1 MPSPEG
7 VDGITSVSELFTY
20 HIFGTPRDLDR
31 WQEDVDT
38 YRFSIG
44 GLVER
49 AANLSVKDVRED
61 YEPVSADMVLQCMTN
76 IHWGRIH
83 FTGAR
88 LLGVLEQIGLSEGAS
103 KLAIHGADGFCT
115 DLWIDD
121 LREQPDAFLLAFEMN
136 GEPIPPDHGFPIRLT
151 VDGRYGY
158 KWCKWL
164 SEIEVVNHDHKGHY
178 EGRRRWSDAGTR
190 GTKVRL

>member
-20 HIFGTPRDLDR
+20 HIFGTPRDLER
-31 WQEDVDT
+31 WQEDVDI

-49 AANLSVKDVRED
+49 AANLSMKDVREN

-83 FTGAR
+83 FHRRTA
-88 LLGVLEQIGLSEGAS
+88 A
-103 KLAIHGADGFCT
+103 
-115 DLWIDD
+115 
-121 LREQPDAFLLAFEMN
+121 
-136 GEPIPPDHGFPIRLT
+136 
-151 VDGRYGY
+151 GRYGY

-164 SEIEVVNHDHKGHY
+164 SEINVVNQDYKGHY
-178 EGRRRWSDAGTR
+178 EGKRRWSDAGAR